1 MTRCAALRHL
11 LLHPHRPAA
20 HAHVQIVCTGHRPR
34 DAERTTLDEH
44 RVSASGGKPTC
55 PQRGG
60 SDERHPC
67 EPRHSDVLSM
77 QSNQIKHALSMHS
90 DALRCTQHALSMH
103 SACTQHALSMHSA
116 RTQHA
121 LSMHS
126 ACTQHALSMHSAY
139 LRDLDPRPM
148 AADVA
153 AWRPHHHRSRQ
164 QRHCSR
170 RRCHSPGSRGL
181 PSARPP
187 LLPPPASCPP

>member
-1 MTRCAALRHL
+1 MTRRAALRHL

-34 DAERTTLDEH
+34 DAERTTLDKH

-103 SACTQHALSMHSA
+103 SA
-116 RTQHA
+116 
-121 LSMHS
+121 
-126 ACTQHALSMHSAY
+126 Y

-153 AWRPHHHRSRQ
+153 AWRPHHQ
-164 QRHCSR
+164 LRHCSR